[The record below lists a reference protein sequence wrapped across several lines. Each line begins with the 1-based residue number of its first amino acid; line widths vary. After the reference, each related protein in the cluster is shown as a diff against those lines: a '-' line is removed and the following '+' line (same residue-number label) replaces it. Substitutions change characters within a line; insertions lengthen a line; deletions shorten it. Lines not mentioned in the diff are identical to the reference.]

1 MKKKQLIKKLE
12 ARKKELEE
20 LISIGDSLGKEMT
33 RLLLKHAQ
41 SLLDLHAELDSINEK
56 LETLTEA

>member
-20 LISIGDSLGKEMT
+20 LISIGDGLGKEMT

-41 SLLDLHAELDSINEK
+41 SLFDLHAELDSINEK
-56 LETLTEA
+56 LDTLTEA

>member
-20 LISIGDSLGKEMT
+20 LISIGDGLGKEMAK
-33 RLLLKHAQ
+33 LMVHHAQ
-41 SLLDLHAELDSINEK
+41 SLLDLHAELDSVNEK
-56 LETLTEA
+56 LEAITEA